1 MLHTQEV
8 FACIVLVVQT
18 LILSIPRSPIQV
30 MNRLGLSVFFS
41 LLGSMRAI
49 RCRYDPYIQTR
60 TRVEQLRRLGH
71 R

>member
-1 MLHTQEV
+1 MLRTQEV
-8 FACIVLVVQT
+8 FVSTVPVGQT
-18 LILSIPRSPIQV
+18 LILSILRSPIQA
-30 MNRLGLSVFFS
+30 MSRLGFPVFS
-41 LLGSMRAI
+41 LRGSMRAI